1 MIFLFLDVLLSFF
14 SDIPTFF
21 VLISI
26 LCYPKNKFFLF
37 LLIPL
42 VLDLLITHTYFL
54 NTFLFVLIFF
64 IVKHL
69 KITKRNLGNFLLLI
83 SLVYFLYVFSLGF
96 MKGFSFFY
104 LLRFSFSNYFIN
116 LIFYLLCY
124 KLYYPYI
131 KLSR

>member
-69 KITKRNLGNFLLLI
+69 KVTKRNLENFLLLI
-83 SLVYFLYVFSLGF
+83 NLVYFLYVFSLGF
-96 MKGFSFFY
+96 IKGFSFFY
-104 LLRFSFSNYFIN
+104 LLQFSFSNYFIN

-124 KLYYPYI
+124 KLCYPYI

>member
-14 SDIPTFF
+14 SNIPTFF

-69 KITKRNLGNFLLLI
+69 KITKRNLENFLLLI

-96 MKGFSFFY
+96 IKGFSFFY

>member
-96 MKGFSFFY
+96 IKGFSFFY
-104 LLRFSFSNYFIN
+104 LLQFSFSNYFIN

>member
-14 SDIPTFF
+14 SNIPTFF

>member
-69 KITKRNLGNFLLLI
+69 KITKRNLENFLLLI

-96 MKGFSFFY
+96 IKGFSFFY

>member
-1 MIFLFLDVLLSFF
+1 MIFLFLDIFFSFF

-26 LCYPKNKFFLF
+26 LCYPKNKLFSF

-42 VLDLLITHTYFL
+42 FIDLFITNTYFL
-54 NTFLFVLIFF
+54 NTLLFVFLFF

-69 KITKRNLGNFLLLI
+69 KITRRNLGNFLLLI
-83 SLVYFLYVFSLGF
+83 SLIYFLYVFSLGLI
-96 MKGFSFFY
+96 KGFSFHY
-104 LLRFSFSNYFIN
+104 LLRFSLSNYFIH

-124 KLYYPYI
+124 KIFNSYI

>member
-64 IVKHL
+64 VVKHL